1 MTYEQFADLV
11 SKLYQF
17 KQNDSKYLEGMPSD
31 VREFVA
37 TNRLAESLYAQID
50 LGLSAAFGSRWPDVQ
65 WFLQDWKP
73 GFHIKVKAPGPTPFS
88 KTSGIESMED
98 YLVYPKTFV
107 IESLED
113 YLAYAKEQLFSKA

>member
-1 MTYEQFADLV
+1 MTYEQFAALV

-37 TNRLAESLYAQID
+37 TNQFAESLYAQID
-50 LGLSAAFGSRWPDVQ
+50 LGLSAAFGSRWTDVQ

-73 GFHIKVKAPGPTPFS
+73 GFHIKVETQEPPTFA
-88 KTSGIESMED
+88 
-98 YLVYPKTFV
+98 KTFV